1 MSDIKKI
8 LSTVDNSINGFM
20 GKVPA
25 VEKAMYEEILKL
37 TKQLKV
43 DKSGRIKNTIDNY
56 KILSE
61 LRTRLE
67 KVVFT
72 TEYKSAAKKLLKS
85 FDDINKVTTDYF
97 ATFSTSPT
105 ATTQDILNILR
116 QESVNRTALYLG
128 ESGVNINV
136 ISKVQEIL
144 QTNITSGG
152 SYVQM
157 QAEMKAFI
165 QGDAENLGAFNKYAN
180 TFVVDGVNTYARTYQ
195 TLLTED
201 LDIEWYMYVG
211 SLLEISRPWCKHM
224 VDKKYI
230 HKSELNTVLYD
241 NVDGVEICSAEIP
254 CNSKTKLPAGMKKD
268 TTPQNILVNAGGWNC
283 GHKFIGVDS
292 AIVPQ
297 HIKDKI
303 KKR

>member
-20 GKVPA
+20 DKVPS

-97 ATFSTSPT
+97 ATFATSPT
-105 ATTQDILNILR
+105 ATTQDILKILR

-128 ESGVNINV
+128 ESGVNINA

-144 QTNITSGG
+144 Q
-152 SYVQM
+152 
-157 QAEMKAFI
+157 
-165 QGDAENLGAFNKYAN
+165 
-180 TFVVDGVNTYARTYQ
+180 
-195 TLLTED
+195 
-201 LDIEWYMYVG
+201 
-211 SLLEISRPWCKHM
+211 SL
-224 VDKKYI
+224 
-230 HKSELNTVLYD
+230 
-241 NVDGVEICSAEIP
+241 
-254 CNSKTKLPAGMKKD
+254 
-268 TTPQNILVNAGGWNC
+268 
-283 GHKFIGVDS
+283 
-292 AIVPQ
+292 
-297 HIKDKI
+297 
-303 KKR
+303 